1 MAAPISAKDVETVLR
16 ATLAREGYQISMRE
30 LCYS

>member
-1 MAAPISAKDVETVLR
+1 MAALISAKDVETVLR
-16 ATLAREGYQISMRE
+16 AALAREDEISMRE